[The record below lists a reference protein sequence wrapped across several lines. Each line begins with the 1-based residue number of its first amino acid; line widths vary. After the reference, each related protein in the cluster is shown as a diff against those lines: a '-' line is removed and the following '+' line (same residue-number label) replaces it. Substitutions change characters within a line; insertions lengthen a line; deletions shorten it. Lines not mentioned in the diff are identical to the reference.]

1 MYKWKHLKIHGCK
14 SREDTSP
21 ATPII
26 SIFARVLTFLH
37 HDAIKIF
44 RRKMQDGQNFLG
56 IDDF

>member
-1 MYKWKHLKIHGCK
+1 MK
-14 SREDTSP
+14 TSQNTELQIP
-21 ATPII
+21 GEYIPRPPPPII

-44 RRKMQDGQNFLG
+44 RRKMEDGQNFLG

>member
-1 MYKWKHLKIHGCK
+1 MKTSQNTGLQIRGGGIHP
-14 SREDTSP
+14 RP
-21 ATPII
+21 PPPII